1 MVWIGAF
8 ILVIGSY
15 EQGLPQ
21 LLRFT
26 LGEVVVRRG
35 SLTFVVA
42 HGLLTGLLPLLLMPL
57 AGWAVDRWG
66 ARRLVLWGLLAL
78 GVGAILYLGHQVSG
92 VLYVSLLV
100 VGVGG
105 VVGTILPA
113 AAAVN
118 NWFVSRRAMA
128 MAVMSLPLV
137 MVGFFFEALRSS
149 VEIDPRTASLTVAAT
164 VLVLAWPLS
173 RLIRNRPEDHDQ
185 HPDGIAPGQR
195 RGPESD
201 AKGCGDALAPNYAWR
216 EALRTR
222 AFWLVVVGGA
232 VFSVSSGGLFF
243 NAFMMRQLGYESA
256 ISGGALW
263 IDGVFAILFVLVGG
277 WLGDHFPI
285 RRIMFVFGL
294 LEACAIGVLAFAET
308 LPMFY
313 LPAALAGMG
322 TGGMLPLTLAAR
334 GVYFGRRNFAT
345 ITGLSLML
353 PNLVSVGALAGIL
366 IGWLSEITGAYTL
379 PLAIIA
385 VIDAVG
391 SLAFLFLGDPK
402 LAPSQGERSDGITS
416 VRQPSGDFRY
426 SVGVIQSPSPNGHHV
441 SS

>member
-1 MVWIGAF
+1 MW
-8 ILVIGSY
+8 
-15 EQGLPQ
+15 
-21 LLRFT
+21 
-26 LGEVVVRRG
+26 
-35 SLTFVVA
+35 
-42 HGLLTGLLPLLLMPL
+42 GLLT
-57 AGWAVDRWG
+57 
-66 ARRLVLWGLLAL
+66 L

-92 VLYVSLLV
+92 VLYVSLFF

-137 MVGFFFEALRSS
+137 MVGFFFESLRSS

-173 RLIRNRPEDHDQ
+173 GLIRNRPEDHDQ
-185 HPDGIAPGQR
+185 HPDGIAPGHR
-195 RGPESD
+195 RGPGSD
-201 AKGCGDALAPNYAWR
+201 PKGCGDALVSNYAWR

-222 AFWLVVVGGA
+222 AFWLLVVGGA
-232 VFSVSSGGLFF
+232 VFSVSSGVSFF
-243 NAFMMRQLGYESA
+243 TALMMRQLGYESA

-263 IDGVFAILFVLVGG
+263 IDGVFTILFVLVGG
-277 WLGDHFPI
+277 WLGDRFPI
-285 RRIMFVFGL
+285 RRTLFVFGL
-294 LEACAIGVLAFAET
+294 LEACAVEVLAFAES

-313 LPAALAGMG
+313 LSAAIAGMG

-353 PNLVSVGALAGIL
+353 PNLVSGGALAGIL
-366 IGWLSEITGAYTL
+366 IVWLSAITGAYTL

-385 VIDAVG
+385 VIGAVG

-402 LAPSQGERSDGITS
+402 LAPSQNSRLEMPVHLPEG
-416 VRQPSGDFRY
+416 
-426 SVGVIQSPSPNGHHV
+426 
-441 SS
+441 